1 MSLARTKS
9 DELFLRATKVVPG
22 GIYGHVAPAAGLPK
36 IFPHFAEGAEGCCFR
51 DVDGNDWL
59 DFMCGYG
66 AVLLGHRDP
75 EVEEAAERQRR
86 DGAVLNQ
93 PTPRMVELGEL
104 LVDRIDFAD
113 WTVFAKNGSDVTTW
127 ATRVAREHTGR
138 PFILKVKGAYHGVDA
153 WCDPG
158 FGGRIPEDRSQVREF
173 AWNDLDELGDLLK
186 EHEDEV
192 AAIILTP
199 YHHAAFGPSEMPAE
213 GFWKGV
219 QELCWEKGVVLILDD
234 VRAGSR
240 LHDGGSHRFFGFT
253 PDLAC
258 YSKALGNGYA
268 ISACVGREEY
278 RKAAGDVFL
287 TGSCWNDAVA
297 MAAAKKCLEAAIQ
310 RKVVEKLGTLGRLL
324 AEGLESAAREHG
336 FGFRMTGPPAMPFP
350 WFEEDENLYL
360 LQEFCSRCCE
370 QGVFF
375 HPHHNW
381 FLCGAHDK
389 AAIDNAVTVASTTFS
404 QLREDAED

>member
-1 MSLARTKS
+1 MTLDHTRSN
-9 DELFLRATKVVPG
+9 ELFRRATKVVPG
-22 GIYGHVAPAAGLPK
+22 GIYGHVAPAGGLPK
-36 IFPHFAEGAEGCCFR
+36 VFPHYAESAEGCRFR
-51 DVDGNDWL
+51 DVDGNEWL

-113 WTVFAKNGSDVTTW
+113 WAVFAKNGSDVTTW
-127 ATRVAREHTGR
+127 ATRVAREYTGR
-138 PFILKVKGAYHGVDA
+138 SFVLKVKGAYHGVDA

-158 FGGRIPEDRSQVREF
+158 FGGRIPDDRAHVREF
-173 AWNDLDELGDLLK
+173 AWNDLDELGDLVK

-192 AAIILTP
+192 AAIVLTP
-199 YHHAAFGPSEMPAE
+199 YHHAAFAPSEMPVE
-213 GFWKGV
+213 GFWAGV
-219 QELCWEKGVVLILDD
+219 QELCGEKGIALILDD
-234 VRAGSR
+234 VRAGLR

-268 ISACVGREEY
+268 ISACVGQEEY
-278 RKAAGDVFL
+278 RKPARDVFL
-287 TGSCWNDAVA
+287 TGSCWNDAVT
-297 MAAAKKCLEAAIQ
+297 MAAAMKCLETASE
-310 RKVVEKLGTLGRLL
+310 RKVVEKLENLGRRL
-324 AEGLESAAREHG
+324 AEGLEATSREHG
-336 FGFRMTGPPAMPFP
+336 FNLRMTGPPAMPFP

-360 LQEFCSRCCE
+360 LQEFCSHCGE

-381 FLCGAHDK
+381 FLCGAHDE
-389 AAIDNAVTVASTTFS
+389 AAIDNAVTVASAAFAK
-404 QLREDAED
+404 LREGVAD